1 MKAIYKKEMQGYF
14 TSMIAYFFMAAF
26 VLIIGIYFTYYC
38 VSNAVTDFSGYV
50 LPSTCMWFILLI
62 PIVTMR
68 MWSEERKQK
77 TDQLLLTS
85 PISVTK
91 IVFGKYLAVATL
103 LLLTLCIVLLF
114 PFMLHFYG
122 TVTWATV
129 FTGMFGYFL
138 VGCSLL
144 AVGFFISSLTEHQ
157 VVSAVCCGAVIFVL
171 FFMSNLAD
179 MLPGRA
185 RYSIT
190 CCALVVVVIMVLFYL
205 STKKVLPSVIV
216 AIVGA
221 GIIAAVYYFDPTI
234 YDNGISNFVNWF
246 SIIDRYTNFTDGIL
260 DVGSIV
266 YYLSFIGV
274 FLYLTVYS
282 IEKKRWN

>member
-1 MKAIYKKEMQGYF
+1 
-14 TSMIAYFFMAAF
+14 
-26 VLIIGIYFTYYC
+26 
-38 VSNAVTDFSGYV
+38 
-50 LPSTCMWFILLI
+50 
-62 PIVTMR
+62 
-68 MWSEERKQK
+68 
-77 TDQLLLTS
+77 
-85 PISVTK
+85 
-91 IVFGKYLAVATL
+91 
-103 LLLTLCIVLLF
+103 
-114 PFMLHFYG
+114 
-122 TVTWATV
+122 
-129 FTGMFGYFL
+129 
-138 VGCSLL
+138 
-144 AVGFFISSLTEHQ
+144 
-157 VVSAVCCGAVIFVL
+157 
-171 FFMSNLAD
+171 
-179 MLPGRA
+179 
-185 RYSIT
+185 
-190 CCALVVVVIMVLFYL
+190 MVLFYL